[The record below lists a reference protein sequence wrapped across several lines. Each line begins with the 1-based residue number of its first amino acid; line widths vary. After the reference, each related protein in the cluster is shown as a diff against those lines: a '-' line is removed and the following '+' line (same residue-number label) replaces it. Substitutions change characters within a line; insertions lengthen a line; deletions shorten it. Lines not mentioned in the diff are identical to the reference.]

1 MVVRR
6 HSLPQAAVN
15 RARVL
20 RLLRRH
26 HQLSR
31 NEIAQRSGLSEAS
44 VSRIISELVRRR
56 LVAEE
61 GLGRS
66 TGGRPAVHLR
76 LDDDHHIAVGVEIH
90 TWESRISVGAL
101 SGRILATAYFRTP
114 ADPAETLD
122 AVGGQIEVL
131 LAGFDDRHVEGI
143 GVSARGLINSRDG
156 TVEHGHDE
164 RWIEVPVRATLQ
176 SRLHLPVYV
185 ENNVRAAA
193 LAEYHYGSPDVRDAH
208 CLLFVKID
216 EGIGVSMLLEGEL
229 FYGQHMAAGEFGQM
243 VIDDQRS
250 SVRHDRPGC
259 LEQLAN
265 DTSICERYRSHN
277 GAKRSAGGGDV
288 TTRAKQICHLAMA
301 GDRAAIA
308 ALKETA
314 RYLGIGISN
323 MIWGLDPD
331 GVVIDGTLTEAWPL
345 IDTLIRDQ
353 FADGREFLNFRNLLL
368 RPSALEG
375 HAAITGAAAL
385 PFRTLFEKA
394 QHARV

>member
-1 MVVRR
+1 
-6 HSLPQAAVN
+6 LPQAAVN
-15 RARVL
+15 RAHVL

-26 HQLSR
+26 HRLSR

-56 LVAEE
+56 LVSEE

-76 LDDDHHIAVGVEIH
+76 LDDDHHIAVGVDIH
-90 TWESRISVGAL
+90 TWESRVSIGAL
-101 SGRILATAYFRTP
+101 SGRILASAYFRTP
-114 ADPAETLD
+114 PDPTETLD
-122 AVGGQIEVL
+122 AVATQVQAL
-131 LAGFDDRHVEGI
+131 LDGFQGRRVEGI

-164 RWIEVPVRATLQ
+164 RWLRVPVRSYLQ
-176 SRLHLPVYV
+176 SRLQSPVYV

-216 EGIGVSMLLEGEL
+216 EGIGVSMMLEGEL

-243 VIDDQRS
+243 VIDDQGS

-259 LEQLAN
+259 LEKLAN
-265 DTSICERYRSHN
+265 DTAICERYRSHN
-277 GAKRSAGGGDV
+277 GARRSATGGDI

-301 GDRAAIA
+301 GDRAAVH

-314 RYLGIGISN
+314 RYLGVGISN

-331 GVVIDGTLTEAWPL
+331 GVIIDGTLTEAWPL
-345 IDTLIRDQ
+345 VDTVIRDQ
-353 FADGREFLNFRNLLL
+353 FADGREFLNFQNLLL

-375 HAAITGAAAL
+375 QAAITGAAAL

>member
-1 MVVRR
+1 
-6 HSLPQAAVN
+6 LPQAAVN
-15 RARVL
+15 RAHVL

-26 HQLSR
+26 HRLSR

-56 LVAEE
+56 LVSEE

-76 LDDDHHIAVGVEIH
+76 LDDDHHIAVGVDIH
-90 TWESRISVGAL
+90 TWESRVSIGAL
-101 SGRILATAYFRTP
+101 SGRILASAYFRTP
-114 ADPAETLD
+114 PDPTETLD
-122 AVGGQIEVL
+122 AVATQVQAL
-131 LAGFDDRHVEGI
+131 LDGFQGRRVEGI

-164 RWIEVPVRATLQ
+164 RWLRVPVRSYLQ
-176 SRLHLPVYV
+176 SRLQSPVYV

-216 EGIGVSMLLEGEL
+216 EGIGASVMFEGEL

-243 VIDDQRS
+243 VVADQGGS
-250 SVRHDRPGC
+250 ERHDRPGC
-259 LEQLAN
+259 LESLAN
-265 DTSICERYRSHN
+265 DGALCERYRSEN
-277 GAKRSAGGGDV
+277 GSKRSTSGGDV
-288 TTRAKQICHLAMA
+288 TTRAKQICHFAMA
-301 GDRAAIA
+301 GDQAAAA
-308 ALKETA
+308 ALRETG

-323 MIWGLDPD
+323 IVWGLDPD
-331 GVVIDGTLTEAWPL
+331 GVIIDGTLTEAWPL
-345 IDTLIRDQ
+345 LDPVIREQ
-353 FADGREFLNFRNLLL
+353 FADGRVFSNFRNLLL

-375 HAAITGAAAL
+375 QAAIIGAAAL
-385 PFRTLFEKA
+385 PFHSLFNKA
-394 QHARV
+394 QHART

>member
-6 HSLPQAAVN
+6 HSVPQAAVN

-26 HQLSR
+26 HRLSR

-44 VSRIISELVRRR
+44 VSRIISELVHRR

-76 LDDDHHIAVGVEIH
+76 LDDDHVVAVGVDIH
-90 TWESRISVGAL
+90 TWESRVSIGAL
-101 SGRILATAYFRTP
+101 SGGILASTYFRTP
-114 ADPAETLD
+114 ADPTETLD
-122 AVGGQIEVL
+122 AVAEQVQGL
-131 LAGFDDRHVEGI
+131 LAGFDGRRVEGI

-164 RWIEVPVRATLQ
+164 RWIKVPVRTHLQ
-176 SRLHLPVYV
+176 SRLQLPVYV

-216 EGIGVSMLLEGEL
+216 EGIGVSMMLEGEL

-243 VIDDQRS
+243 VIDDQGG

-259 LEQLAN
+259 LEKLAN
-265 DTSICERYRSHN
+265 DTSICERYRSQN
-277 GAKRSAGGGDV
+277 GVKRSAAGGDV

-301 GDRAAIA
+301 GDRAAID

-323 MIWGLDPD
+323 VVWGLDPD
-331 GVVIDGTLTEAWPL
+331 GVIIDGTLTEAWPVV
-345 IDTLIRDQ
+345 DTVIREQ

-375 HAAITGAAAL
+375 QAAITGAAAL
-385 PFRTLFEKA
+385 PFRSLFEKA

>member
-6 HSLPQAAVN
+6 HSVPQAAVN

-26 HQLSR
+26 HRLSR

-44 VSRIISELVRRR
+44 VSRIVSELVRRR

-76 LDDDHHIAVGVEIH
+76 LDDDHHIAVGVDIH
-90 TWESRISVGAL
+90 TWQSRVSVGAL
-101 SGRILATAYFRTP
+101 SGQILTSTYFRTP
-114 ADPAETLD
+114 ADPLETLD
-122 AVGGQIEVL
+122 AVAAQIEVL
-131 LAGFDDRHVEGI
+131 LAGFEGRRVEGI
-143 GVSARGLINSRDG
+143 GVSARGLVNSLDG
-156 TVEHGHDE
+156 AVEHGNDE
-164 RWIEVPVRATLQ
+164 RWIQVPVRASLQ
-176 SRLHLPVYV
+176 TRLQLPVYV

-193 LAEYHYGSPDVRDAH
+193 FAEYHYGSPDVRDAH

-243 VIDDQRS
+243 VIHDQRS

-265 DTSICERYRSHN
+265 DTSICERYRSRN
-277 GAKRSAGGGDV
+277 GSKRSAGGGDV
-288 TTRAKQICHLAMA
+288 TTRAKQICHLAMS
-301 GDRAAIA
+301 GDRPAVE

-314 RYLGIGISN
+314 RYLGVGISN

-331 GVVIDGTLTEAWPL
+331 GVIIDGTLTEAWPL
-345 IDTLIRDQ
+345 VDTVIRDQ

-394 QHARV
+394 QHARI

>member
-6 HSLPQAAVN
+6 HSVPQAAVN

-26 HQLSR
+26 HRLSR
-31 NEIAQRSGLSEAS
+31 NEIARRSGLSEAS
-44 VSRIISELVRRR
+44 VSRIVSELVGRS
-56 LVAEE
+56 LVVEE

-66 TGGRPAVHLR
+66 TGGRPAAHLR
-76 LDDDHHIAVGVEIH
+76 FDDDHHIAVGVDIH
-90 TWESRISVGAL
+90 TWESRVSAGAL
-101 SGRILATAYFRTP
+101 SGRILASAYFRTP
-114 ADPAETLD
+114 PDPIETLD
-122 AVGGQIEVL
+122 AVAEQVQAL
-131 LAGFDDRHVEGI
+131 LAGFGGRRVEGI
-143 GVSARGLINSRDG
+143 GVSARGLINSREG
-156 TVEHGHDE
+156 TIEHGHDE
-164 RWIEVPVRATLQ
+164 RWIKVPVREHLE
-176 SRLHLPVYV
+176 SRLQVPVHV

-193 LAEYHYGSPDVRDAH
+193 FAEYHYGSPDVRDAH
-208 CLLFVKID
+208 CLLFVKVD
-216 EGIGVSMLLEGEL
+216 EGIGVSMMLEGEL

-243 VIDDQRS
+243 VIHDQGGG
-250 SVRHDRPGC
+250 VRHDRPGC
-259 LEQLAN
+259 LEKLAN
-265 DTSICERYRSHN
+265 DTAICERYRSQN
-277 GAKRSAGGGDV
+277 GARRSGAGGDV

-301 GDRAAIA
+301 GDRAAVD

-323 MIWGLDPD
+323 IVWGLDPD
-331 GVVIDGTLTEAWPL
+331 GVIIDGTVTEAWPL
-345 IDTLIRDQ
+345 VDAVVREQ

-375 HAAITGAAAL
+375 QAAITGAAAL

>member
-1 MVVRR
+1 M
-6 HSLPQAAVN
+6 
-15 RARVL
+15 
-20 RLLRRH
+20 
-26 HQLSR
+26 
-31 NEIAQRSGLSEAS
+31 
-44 VSRIISELVRRR
+44 SRIVSELVNRR
-56 LVAEE
+56 LVVEE

-76 LDDDHHIAVGVEIH
+76 LDDEHHIAVGVDIH
-90 TWESRISVGAL
+90 TWESRVSVGAL
-101 SGRILATAYFRTP
+101 SGGILASGYFRTP
-114 ADPAETLD
+114 SDPVETLN
-122 AVGGQIEVL
+122 AVAEQVETL
-131 LAGFDDRHVEGI
+131 LAGFQGRHVEGI
-143 GVSARGLINSRDG
+143 GVSARGLINSREG
-156 TVEHGHDE
+156 TVEHGNDE
-164 RWIEVPVRATLQ
+164 RWIKIAVRAHLQ
-176 SRLHLPVYV
+176 SRLQLPVYV

-216 EGIGVSMLLEGEL
+216 EGIGVSMMLEGEL

-243 VIDDQRS
+243 VIDDQAG

-259 LEQLAN
+259 LEKLAN
-265 DTSICERYRSHN
+265 DTSICERYRSQN
-277 GAKRSAGGGDV
+277 GAKRSAAGGDI

-301 GDRAAIA
+301 GDRAAIE

-323 MIWGLDPD
+323 IVWGLDPD
-331 GVVIDGTLTEAWPL
+331 GVIIDGTLTEAWPL
-345 IDTLIRDQ
+345 VDTVIREQ

-375 HAAITGAAAL
+375 RAAITGAAAL
-385 PFRTLFEKA
+385 PFRSLYEKA